1 MGTVLEYTEEQFH
14 SVFQHMQ
21 QCSQFQRDT
30 CFCSLMNLK
39 CPHWQLVWKT
49 SVSMNLDREAL
60 SLGSLSTPIFL
71 VEQQSGQLSHC
82 HIDVRSVLELW
93 LSCPDQV
100 FLERKSP
107 GPFCCPA
114 FQDHSKTCFH
124 LDAFVSMVSP
134 GLFVPCQPGM
144 TFLLRCFSVCPLLCC
159 CLQGSVWKVNTV
171 HPTRCPVSP
180 EGLML
185 CAGDTNLVV
194 FMKAPQI
201 AITAS
206 EINK

>member
-1 MGTVLEYTEEQFH
+1 MFSIPKGHMFLQSHELEVSTLATGVEDFGIHELR
-14 SVFQHMQ
+14 
-21 QCSQFQRDT
+21 QRSPKPWFT
-30 CFCSLMNLK
+30 LNS
-39 CPHWQLVWKT
+39 H
-49 SVSMNLDREAL
+49 
-60 SLGSLSTPIFL
+60 FL

-82 HIDVRSVLELW
+82 HIDVRSALELW

-100 FLERKSP
+100 FIERKSP

-124 LDAFVSMVSP
+124 LDAFVSMASP

-171 HPTRCPVSP
+171 HPARCPVSP

-185 CAGDTNLVV
+185 CAGGTNLVV